1 MSGDLRGGALQT
13 TLAGKSYSYLRE
25 KLTRGEFP
33 AGAQLVN
40 RALAQEIGVSL
51 APVREAINR
60 LAEEGL
66 VKQVPGAGAFVRDFS
81 REDLEETYIVREAVE
96 GCAAAEAARN
106 IRARE
111 IEELEDICRRWL
123 ELVRAIRGQPD
134 KTATLE
140 QASAWA
146 DMDEHFHAVLVAA
159 SHNSLLEKIVREGR
173 LLSRIF
179 KTTRNVPEAISLHGA
194 AWTWREHV
202 LMVRAIRNR
211 DPDRARE
218 LMVRSITKGHRI
230 VMDNLRREQNDTIRG
245 ES

>member
-1 MSGDLRGGALQT
+1 MQS

-33 AGAQLVN
+33 AGTQLVN

-51 APVREAINR
+51 APIREAINR

-66 VKQVPGAGAFVRDFS
+66 VKQVPGAGAFVRDIS

-106 IRARE
+106 IRVRE

-123 ELVRAIRGQPD
+123 ELARAIRRQPD
-134 KTATLE
+134 KMATAE

-159 SHNSLLEKIVREGR
+159 SHNRLLEKIVREGR

-179 KTTRNVPEAISLHGA
+179 KATRNVPEVIALRGA

-202 LMVRAIRNR
+202 LMVRAIKNR
-211 DPDRARE
+211 DPDRARD
-218 LMVRSITKGHRI
+218 LMVRSITRGRRS
-230 VMDNLRREQNDTIRG
+230 VMESLKREQDNTIR
-245 ES
+245 E

>member
-1 MSGDLRGGALQT
+1 
-13 TLAGKSYSYLRE
+13 YSYLRK
-25 KLTRGEFP
+25 KLARGEFP
-33 AGAQLVN
+33 AGSQLVN
-40 RALAQEIGVSL
+40 RTLAQEIGVSL
-51 APVREAINR
+51 SPVREAINR

-111 IEELEDICRRWL
+111 IEELEEICRRWL
-123 ELVRAIRGQPD
+123 ELVRAIRNEPD
-134 KTATLE
+134 KMATVE

-159 SHNSLLEKIVREGR
+159 SHNSRLQKIVREGR

-179 KTTRNVPEAISLHGA
+179 KTTRNVPEVIALHGA

-202 LMVRAIRNR
+202 QMVRAIRNR
-211 DPDRARE
+211 DPDRARD
-218 LMVRSITKGHRI
+218 LMVHSIARGRRT
-230 VMDNLRREQNDTIRG
+230 VMENLRREQDHTIR
-245 ES
+245 EEY